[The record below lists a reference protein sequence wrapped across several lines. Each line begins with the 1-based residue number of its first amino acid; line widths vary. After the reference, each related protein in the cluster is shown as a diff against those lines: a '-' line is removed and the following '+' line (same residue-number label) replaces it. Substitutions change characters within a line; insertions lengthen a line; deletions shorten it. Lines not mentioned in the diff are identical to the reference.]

1 MLWPDTLSA
10 KSLYYDFNLIFCAC
24 QEGNI
29 LKTKEHCMQSA
40 KCAKLLTNNAQR
52 AGFLPSDV
60 VKCTYKY
67 HNRYHDWESE
77 VQFMK
82 FDMKLKDKKFTDAL
96 KNFGDAAAEAAKNA
110 GGIAQDI
117 ARAAQDKA
125 SFLKEINDLKAA
137 IRNQKAAI
145 TTDRGRIADAVIAQ
159 VAAGKPELPDEV
171 ANLVA
176 NINAAQEQIKLL
188 ENNIED
194 LKAAAAVKN
203 PEMERE
209 INKAIAEIDKED
221 AIDVEPLA
229 EDVAEEAEE
238 SKAE

>member
-1 MLWPDTLSA
+1 
-10 KSLYYDFNLIFCAC
+10 
-24 QEGNI
+24 
-29 LKTKEHCMQSA
+29 
-40 KCAKLLTNNAQR
+40 
-52 AGFLPSDV
+52 
-60 VKCTYKY
+60 
-67 HNRYHDWESE
+67 
-77 VQFMK
+77 MK
-82 FDMKLKDKKFTDAL
+82 FDMKLKDKKFADAL

-137 IRNQKAAI
+137 IRSQKAAI
-145 TTDRGRIADAVIAQ
+145 STDRGRIADAVIAQ
-159 VAAGKPELPDEV
+159 VAAGKLELPDEV

-221 AIDVEPLA
+221 AIDVEPVA
-229 EDVAEEAEE
+229 EDVAAEPAEAGEG
-238 SKAE
+238 KAE